1 MKKIVLGQNNI
12 RSNEDGSVE
21 IGNVADYMKIS
32 SRGNVSA
39 SGEATWFDDI
49 RVEPTVRSTS
59 IGGSCSESWT
69 Y

>member
-12 RSNEDGSVE
+12 RSDEDGSVE

-32 SRGNVSA
+32 SRGNMTA

-49 RVEPTVRSTS
+49 RVEPTIRGTG
-59 IGGSCSESWT
+59 ICGSCSESGT
-69 Y
+69 H